1 MTVLVRKMSS
11 LKLLKVEL
19 ILGTVFSA
27 IAMIGIPISIFC
39 LVPDLLVV
47 PLAWAIVLGI
57 VLFFGL
63 VGYGLF
69 VRPYRLYL
77 KLPEVLLEHD
87 DKFLYI
93 HGKKEA
99 KIPLAELT
107 YVLIDAELP
116 FLLHGS
122 FWREMVIHFCSDEY
136 GKIGLDIDGFG
147 CYKLHFVAHA
157 EDVERKLLKFF
168 DGVMNNTEGQ
178 TNG

>member
-1 MTVLVRKMSS
+1 MNVLVRKMSS

-19 ILGTVFSA
+19 ILGTIFSA
-27 IAMIGIPISIFC
+27 VAMVGIPISIFC
-39 LVPDLLVV
+39 LAPELLVE
-47 PLAWAIVLGI
+47 PLAWAIALGV

-77 KLPEVLLEHD
+77 KLPEVLLEYD
-87 DKFLYI
+87 DEFLYI

-122 FWREMVIHFCSDEY
+122 FWREMLIHYCSDEY
-136 GKIGLDIDGFG
+136 GKISLDIDGFG

-157 EDVERKLLKFF
+157 EDVERQLLKFF
-168 DGVMNNTEGQ
+168 DGVMNNTEGN